1 VAGIKILN
9 LNKSKGGYKLLTN
22 FCLLV
27 KSGEFVMISGGPKSG
42 KSTLLKIIAGFE
54 SYPSG
59 DVFLDTQN
67 LNLLSSAKRA
77 ELLQKTMGFI
87 PQGFF
92 LEPSLTIRENIAL
105 PGIFAKLPDGK
116 LKERTETVAKILGVA
131 ELLDK
136 KPKSLPP
143 GSALQRI
150 CIARALLLDPPMLL
164 LDEPTD
170 SLDGPN
176 ADTVLKI
183 VKLFQEKL
191 GKTVLVA
198 TADSRVEPYA
208 TKIVDMKGVVK

>member
-1 VAGIKILN
+1 MAGIKIIN
-9 LNKSKGGYKLLTN
+9 LNKTKNGHHLLTN

-27 KSGEFVMISGGPKSG
+27 NPGEFVMISGGKKSG
-42 KSTLLKIIAGFE
+42 KSTLLNIIAGFE

-67 LNLLSSAKRA
+67 LKRLSNAKRA
-77 ELLQKTMGFI
+77 ELLRKTMGFI

-92 LEPSLTIRENIAL
+92 LEPGLTIRENIAL
-105 PGIFAKLPDGK
+105 PGLFAGMPEKT
-116 LKERTETVAKILGVA
+116 LKDRTETVAKILGVS
-131 ELLDK
+131 ELLPK
-136 KPKSLPP
+136 KPKSLY
-143 GSALQRI
+143 GSQVQRT

-183 VKLFQEKL
+183 LKLFQEKL

-198 TADSRVEPYA
+198 TADPRVAPYA
-208 TKIVDMKGVVK
+208 TKTVDMKGDIK